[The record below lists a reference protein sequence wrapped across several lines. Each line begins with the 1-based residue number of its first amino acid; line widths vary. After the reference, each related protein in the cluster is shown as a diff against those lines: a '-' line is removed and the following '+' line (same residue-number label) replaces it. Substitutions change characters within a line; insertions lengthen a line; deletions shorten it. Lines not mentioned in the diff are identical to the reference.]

1 MNLKGIALGLGLLV
15 CTSLPSL
22 LHAQPGDWQWS
33 PTSSSGVMLGQAT
46 INGVPAEA
54 TDWIGAFD
62 PAGNCAGAA
71 PIIVNEGL
79 AYFNLPIYGDDA
91 ETEELDEGI
100 TAGEPFTLRIWQATS
115 NSFATYP
122 NDDAPEYLDG
132 WSNTNGA
139 PISSYNDPS
148 VVYDFALEVNL
159 FIVCPEATC
168 EGGPVQTLEW
178 GPPGGLITG
187 PGVTGVYWD
196 PLMAG
201 VGVHELTYTLGD
213 SAVTCT
219 VEVTETPDATIAPV
233 EPVCAN
239 AGAFTL
245 GAAAEGGVWSG
256 NGVLGEFFDPA
267 IAGVGTH
274 DVNYAVGEGFSCS
287 DSASIS
293 IVVYPAPGVPVIG
306 YYNSGNELVA
316 EGAGDG
322 PFSWQWYLG
331 DGTPLKEATA
341 ATFNDPLD
349 GEEYYVT
356 ATNNYGCSA
365 TSESMV
371 YIAPNV
377 GDVDAIEWKA
387 YWNTTT
393 GCIESNRIIDA
404 CEVHSLDGRLLS
416 SHRDG
421 CLDAFSFLSGD
432 SFHIVRLHSG
442 RDVKTIKLVFGDLGH

>member
-1 MNLKGIALGLGLLV
+1 MKKRIWTWAVVGLASMLPIAA
-15 CTSLPSL
+15 
-22 LHAQPGDWQWS
+22 HAQPAEWQWT
-33 PTSSSGVMLGQAT
+33 PTNASGVMLGQAT

-54 TDWIGAFD
+54 VDWIGAFD
-62 PAGNCAGAA
+62 PVGNCAGAA

-79 AYFNLPIYGDDA
+79 AYFNLPIYGDD
-91 ETEELDEGI
+91 TGTTDLDEGI
-100 TAGEPFTLRIWQATS
+100 TAGEPFTLRIWQAAS

-139 PISSYNDPS
+139 PIPVYSDPS

-159 FIVCPEATC
+159 YIVCPEATC

-187 PGVTGVYWD
+187 PGVSGVYWD

-201 VGVHELTYTLGD
+201 VGMHELTYTLGD
-213 SAVTCT
+213 TAVTCT
-219 VEVTETPDATIAPV
+219 VEVTETPDATITAV

-239 AGAFTL
+239 TGAFTL
-245 GAAAEGGVWSG
+245 EASTEGGVWSG

-274 DVNYAVGEGFSCS
+274 EVSYAVGEGFGCA
-287 DSASIS
+287 DSATTS

-306 YYNSGNELVA
+306 HSVSGNELIA

-331 DGTPLKEATA
+331 DGTPIKESTA

-356 ATNNYGCSA
+356 VTNNYGCSA
-365 TSESMV
+365 TSESLV

-377 GDVDAIEWKA
+377 GDVDASEWEV

-393 GCIESNRIIDA
+393 GCIVSNRVIDA
-404 CEVHSLDGRLLS
+404 CEVHTLDGRLLQS
-416 SHRDG
+416 QKGG
-421 CLDAFSFLSGD
+421 CLNAFPFLNGDAV
-432 SFHIVRLHSG
+432 HIVRLHSG
-442 RDVKTIKLVFGDLGH
+442 GDVKTMKLIFGR

>member
-1 MNLKGIALGLGLLV
+1 MLFSTAA
-15 CTSLPSL
+15 
-22 LHAQPGDWQWS
+22 HAQPTEWQWN
-33 PTSSSGVMLGQAT
+33 PTNASGVMLGQAT

-139 PISSYNDPS
+139 PISVYNDPS

-159 FIVCPEATC
+159 YIVCPEGTC

-178 GPPGGLITG
+178 GPFGGLVTG
-187 PGVTGVYWD
+187 PGVNGVYWD

-213 SAVTCT
+213 TSVTCT
-219 VEVTETPDATIAPV
+219 VDVTETPDATIAPV

-245 GAAAEGGVWSG
+245 GAAMEGGVWSG

-267 IAGVGTH
+267 MAGVGTH
-274 DVNYAVGEGFSCS
+274 DVSYAVGEGFSCS

-306 YYNSGNELVA
+306 YSASGNELIA

-322 PFSWQWYLG
+322 PLSWQWYLG
-331 DGTPLKEATA
+331 DGTPIKEASA
-341 ATFNDPLD
+341 ATFTDPMD
-349 GEEYYVT
+349 GGEYYVT

-365 TSESMV
+365 TSDALLYFV
-371 YIAPNV
+371 PNV
-377 GDVDAIEWKA
+377 GDMDTIEWEV

-393 GCIESNRIIDA
+393 GCIESNQVIDA
-404 CEVHSLDGRLLS
+404 CEVHSLDGRLMKS
-416 SHRDG
+416 QRDG
-421 CLDAFSFLSGD
+421 CLDAFPFLTAN
-432 SFHIVRLHSG
+432 SFHIVRLYSG
-442 RDVKTIKLVFGDLGH
+442 SEVKTIKVIFGR